1 MVEDPTINMSSSKG
15 RRTLD
20 AVNGFNTS
28 VGPDNIFKG
37 SITGTGH
44 SIILGKVEGDSD
56 VEGTLVVGDGGVW
69 TGNIFAE
76 NVVIAGKVEG
86 NIVAKEKIDVV
97 STANIKGSLTSP
109 FIAIAEGAIHEGE
122 IHMANVK
129 RYVNQREAE

>member
-1 MVEDPTINMSSSKG
+1 MVKDPTINMATSKG

-20 AVNGFNTS
+20 AVNGFTTS
-28 VGPDNIFKG
+28 VGPENVFRG

-44 SIILGKVEGDSD
+44 SIILGHVDGDSD
-56 VEGTLVVGDGGVW
+56 IEGTLVVGDGGVW

-97 STANIKGSLTSP
+97 STAKIKGSLTSP
-109 FIAIAEGAIHEGE
+109 FIAIAEGAVHEGE
-122 IHMANVK
+122 IHMAKVK
-129 RYVNQREAE
+129 RYVDQRETE

>member
-1 MVEDPTINMSSSKG
+1 MVKDPTISMTSSKG

>member
-1 MVEDPTINMSSSKG
+1 MAKDPTINMASSKG

-20 AVNGFNTS
+20 AVNGFTTS

-44 SIILGKVEGDSD
+44 SIILGHVEGDSD
-56 VEGTLVVGDGGVW
+56 IEGTLVVGDGGVW
-69 TGNIFAE
+69 NGNIFAE
-76 NVVIAGKVEG
+76 NVVIAGKVTG

-97 STANIKGSLTSP
+97 STADIHGSLTSP

-122 IHMANVK
+122 IHMAKVK
-129 RYVNQREAE
+129 RYTDKRDAE

>member
-1 MVEDPTINMSSSKG
+1 VVEDPTINMSSSKG